1 VQFAN
6 YICSNT
12 LCRDVF
18 VNTNGNGRKTKGW
31 NSSERDTHVE
41 GRQVDLKYDDGVKG
55 EILEGEEEEGTW
67 EFSTC
72 AKEKFKASNERV
84 HVA

>member
-12 LCRDVF
+12 LCHDVF
-18 VNTNGNGRKTKGW
+18 ANINGNGRETKGW
-31 NSSERDTHVE
+31 NSSERDTHAK
-41 GRQVDLKYDDGVKG
+41 GWQVDLKDDDGVEG

-67 EFSTC
+67 EFSIC
-72 AKEKFKASNERV
+72 AKKKFKASNERV